1 MTRGEWEAKLKTERF
16 AQVYARMDPP
26 EILYPPHAHGRLVA
40 HVILEGDMVL
50 TIGGDSV
57 TLSPGDRMDIPA
69 NVVHAARIG
78 PYGCT
83 YLIGE

>member
-1 MTRGEWEAKLKTERF
+1 MTRGEWEAKLKTEGF

-26 EILYPPHAHGRLVA
+26 EMSYPPHAHSGPVA
-40 HVILEGDMVL
+40 RVILEGDMVL
-50 TIGGDSV
+50 TVGGDSV

-69 NVVHAARIG
+69 SVTHAARIG

>member
-1 MTRGEWEAKLKTERF
+1 MA
-16 AQVYARMDPP
+16 
-26 EILYPPHAHGRLVA
+26 YPPHTHARIVA

-50 TIGGDSV
+50 TVGGDSV

-69 NVVHAARIG
+69 NVTHTARIG